1 MPNCGPFLPCVI
13 LRMSETPIWLRFRP
27 PGGRKW
33 ANTDQNRLRCSGY
46 MYMPDHPFHA
56 LSFEYHE
63 TPILSSFWV
72 HQMAEIGPILA
83 KIEPFLGVIRI
94 HQHATFQAI
103 PSLHA
108 PKNGRNPQS
117 HPNLT
122 KFFGHH
128 RAETGPLSHTLQFTP
143 NIDQY

>member
-46 MYMPDHPFHA
+46 MYMPDHLFHA

-63 TPILSSFWV
+63 TPILSSFFGSTRWPKLGQFWQKYN
-72 HQMAEIGPILA
+72 HFWGWSEYISMPHFR
-83 KIEPFLGVIRI
+83 PFLLCMLQRMAG
-94 HQHATFQAI
+94 
-103 PSLHA
+103 
-108 PKNGRNPQS
+108 N
-117 HPNLT
+117 PNLT
-122 KFFGHH
+122 KFLGHH
-128 RAETGPLSHTLQFTP
+128 RAETGPLPHTLQFTP